1 MNDPIGRHIVR
12 LAGLITGLFL
22 LLAGAT
28 FYWGFLRADA
38 LAARPDNPRRS
49 AFDRRIARGRIL
61 DRHGAVL
68 AETRFDEDG
77 EPERV
82 YHEPSAAPAVGFQTW
97 RYGAGGSTRSTYG
110 AGGAEA
116 AYDVA
121 LRGDLG
127 LSLRQLLAGQLL
139 HRPQTGHDVVLTLD
153 GELQR
158 YGAELLG
165 DREGAVVVLDVPT
178 GAVRALVSEPTFD
191 PASLDAG
198 KLDPEDPRRP
208 LLNRATQ
215 GLYPPGSIWKT
226 VTLAGALAAG
236 LASPSDMFDDGDAVE
251 YFAGFPVRCN
261 NNPEG
266 VTRFDL
272 AHAFGYSCNLTFA
285 RLGNKL
291 GSSRYRQL
299 AKDFG
304 LGEIPPFPLP
314 ISRGSLSSHDELPT
328 AELVS
333 AAFGQGELS
342 VTPLHMALVAAAA
355 ARDGTMPVP
364 YLLEDVPGVDHRS
377 LADGRGVW
385 RRAMAPDVAREVRD
399 IMVTSVEDGWARSA
413 VAGLGITAGG
423 KTGTAQ
429 LGEGVSPHSWF
440 IGFAPAD
447 DPQVAVAVL
456 VANGGEGA
464 AVAAPIGGR
473 ILQRALD
480 QNKEAPR

>member
-22 LLAGAT
+22 VLAAAT

-61 DRHGAVL
+61 DRQGAVL
-68 AETRFDEDG
+68 AETRFNPEG

-82 YHEPSAAPAVGFQTW
+82 YHLPAAAPVVGFQTW
-97 RYGAGGSTRSTYG
+97 RYGAGGSTRATYG

-127 LSLRQLLAGQLL
+127 LSLRQLVAGQLL

-153 GELQR
+153 GELQG
-158 YGAELLG
+158 YGADLLG
-165 DREGAVVVLDVPT
+165 DREGAIVVLDLAT
-178 GAVRALVSEPTFD
+178 GAVRALVSQPTFD

-198 KLDPEDPRRP
+198 KLDPDDPKRP

-215 GLYPPGSIWKT
+215 GLYSPGSTWKT

-236 LASPSDMFDDGDAVE
+236 LAKPSDEFDDGEAVE

-272 AHAFGYSCNLTFA
+272 AHAFAYSCNVTFA
-285 RLGNKL
+285 RLGDRL
-291 GSSRYRQL
+291 GAAKYRQL
-299 AKDFG
+299 AEDFG
-304 LGEIPPFPLP
+304 LGSAPPFPLP
-314 ISRGSLSSHDELPT
+314 LSEGWLSTDDELPT
-328 AELVS
+328 AELAS
-333 AAFGQGELS
+333 AAFGQGELA

-364 YLLEDVPGVDHRS
+364 YLLEDVPGVDHRA
-377 LADGRGVW
+377 LADGRGLW
-385 RRAMAPDVAREVRD
+385 RRAMSPDVARQVRE
-399 IMVTSVEDGWARSA
+399 IMVTSVRDGWARSA
-413 VAGLGITAGG
+413 VAGLRLTAGG

-429 LGEGVSPHSWF
+429 LGEGVAPHSWF

-456 VANGGEGA
+456 VANGGDGA
-464 AVAAPIGGR
+464 TVAAPIGGR
-473 ILQRALD
+473 MLQRALD
-480 QNKEAPR
+480 LNKEASE